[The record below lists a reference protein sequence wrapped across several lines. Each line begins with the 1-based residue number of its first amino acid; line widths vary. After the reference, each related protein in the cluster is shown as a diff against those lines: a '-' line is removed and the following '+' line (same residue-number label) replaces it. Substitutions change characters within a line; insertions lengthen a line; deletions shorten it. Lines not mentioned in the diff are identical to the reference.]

1 MDDPFERHLR
11 SLMQDSSVHPTPED
25 DKRLERVLHRAHI
38 HSGLFDLLK
47 LFANWG
53 WVIGEGGARR
63 SEERRV
69 GKECSSRWSPH
80 RQKKQ
85 LMQHEVYFKSVIRGW
100 S

>member
-53 WVIGEGGARR
+53 WVIGEGGARGLR
-63 SEERRV
+63 HARPVRRARDN
-69 GKECSSRWSPH
+69 SSSSD
-80 RQKKQ
+80 
-85 LMQHEVYFKSVIRGW
+85 LNS
-100 S
+100 

>member
-11 SLMQDSSVHPTPED
+11 SLMQEDASRQSSGED

-53 WVIGEGGARR
+53 WVISEGGARGLRHAR
-63 SEERRV
+63 SARRDA
-69 GKECSSRWSPH
+69 KSLSSTDLNS
-80 RQKKQ
+80 
-85 LMQHEVYFKSVIRGW
+85 
-100 S
+100 